1 MQEPDGFREFVAAR
15 SRALLQAAFL
25 LTGDEGQAQD
35 LVQTALVK
43 VWPHWTRVSRA
54 EAAPEA
60 YVRKVVLT
68 TFLSWRRRRWR
79 GELPMESPLMAGSV
93 DDFAGAVD
101 QRHLLVRALLELP
114 PRQRAV
120 LMLRYFEDLTE
131 VQTAEVMGCSV
142 GTVKSQTFRALAR
155 LRQCPGLADLVGEAP
170 EVRHD
175 R

>member
-54 EAAPEA
+54 GAPEA
-60 YVRKVVLT
+60 YVRRVVLT
-68 TFLSWRRRRWR
+68 TFLSWRRRRWL
-79 GELPMESPLMAGSV
+79 GEVPIVSPLAAGSV

-101 QRHLLVRALLELP
+101 QRHTLVRALRELP

-131 VQTAEVMGCSV
+131 AQTAEVLGCSI
-142 GTVKSQTFRALAR
+142 GTVKSQAFKALAR
-155 LRQCPGLADLVGEAP
+155 LRQCPGLVDLVGEAT